1 MRPASQS
8 PIDARHGEMFPV
20 LTASEI
26 GRISRLGERRV
37 YSAGA
42 RIFST
47 GEIAPGAFVLLSG
60 HVDMAQRVGDHDAE
74 PIVSHGPGSFMGEL
88 AQLSGRPALVDGV
101 AREPVEVLVIP
112 QPRLRDLLVEEA
124 ELGERIMRALI
135 LRRVRLLRSGAGG
148 PIIVGSADN
157 GDVLRLESFLTA
169 KTGRSRFRES
179 ATRAP
184 EQDPPDEKS
193 PWSGDGPIPFN
204 SSGVSGHSA
213 GWRVR

>member
-1 MRPASQS
+1 MQPASQS
-8 PIDARHGEMFPV
+8 SIDARHDEMFPV

-26 GRISRLGERRV
+26 GRISRLGERRT
-37 YSAGA
+37 YAAGA

-47 GEIAPGAFVLLSG
+47 GEVAPGAFVLLSG
-60 HVDMAQRVGDHDAE
+60 RVDMAQRVGDHDAE

-112 QPRLRDLLVEEA
+112 QRRLRDLLVEEA

-157 GDVLRLESFLTA
+157 VDVLRLEGFLTRNGHPHQRLDPGIDA
-169 KTGRSRFRES
+169 CARS
-179 ATRAP
+179 
-184 EQDPPDEKS
+184 
-193 PWSGDGPIPFN
+193 
-204 SSGVSGHSA
+204 
-213 GWRVR
+213 